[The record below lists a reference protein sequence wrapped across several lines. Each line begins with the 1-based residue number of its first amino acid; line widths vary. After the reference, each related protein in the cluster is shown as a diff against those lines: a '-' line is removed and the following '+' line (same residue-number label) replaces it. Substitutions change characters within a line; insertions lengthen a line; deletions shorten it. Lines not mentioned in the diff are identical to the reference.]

1 MLRRSSLMSLSRHFV
16 RSQSDFV
23 KPLAAIDTKTFTE
36 LYEPKLTTDF
46 LPLDTFAKRHLG
58 TSPEEVSTMLK
69 QLKQSDLET
78 FIKSVV
84 CKDVLI
90 QRPLD
95 FKILEDNNV
104 GDVALGLSES
114 EMLANLKNIAKLN
127 AHEYKN
133 FIGKGYYGTNLPLV
147 IQRNLLECPEWYT
160 SYTPYQAEISQGRLE
175 SLLNFQTLVTDL
187 TGLEI
192 SNASLLDEGTAAGEA
207 LLVAYHF
214 LKGKKKTFILDKN
227 LHLQTK
233 NVIKSRGDAFHIN
246 FVEIDFLAM
255 EKEGKDVNLVLNEKL
270 LADSFGCMVQYPGSN
285 GNILKKETLS
295 KIGDLIHSKK
305 GLYITA
311 TDLLALTILEPPSS
325 FNSDICLGSSQR
337 FGFPT
342 GFGGPHAAFFSCNKQ
357 LSRKIP
363 GRIVG
368 VSKGRLGER
377 ALRLALQTREQ
388 HIKRDKATSNICTA
402 QCLGANVAAMYA
414 VYHGPQGLQ
423 NIAKRV
429 YAMTYILSEHIKNYG
444 SNIFTVATGENF
456 FDTLTIKLK
465 EGNGIFKSVDEVM
478 NLAKQEHKI
487 NLYKVDNS
495 TVSLSFDETVT
506 IRELKALSKIFGS
519 DVAIDTKE
527 LYKMDYPVIEN
538 QRPLNFLKQP
548 VFNQHHSETSM
559 LRYLHKLQSKDVSLA
574 NSMIPLG
581 SCTMKLNPTTAMV
594 PITWPEFTNIHP
606 FQPRDQVKGYEKLIR
621 EISQYIATVT
631 GLPGVSLQ
639 PHSGSAGEYAG
650 LRVIR
655 QFLLEQ
661 DSKKKRQICLI
672 PVSAHG
678 TNPASAAMCGFK
690 VVPVKCLDDG
700 SLDLIDLKAK
710 AEKHADELA
719 CSMITYPSTYGIF
732 ETGIKEA
739 IDIVHQNGGLVYLD
753 GANMNAQVGL
763 TSPGDLGADVVH
775 LNLHKTFAICHAGGG
790 PGVGPIAVSKDLTPY
805 LPGNEITGLLHSEET
820 GKEILAISS
829 TAYGNAPLLAISYA
843 YMKMMGEKGLPY
855 ASIIAILNAN
865 YMKSKLQEHYP
876 ILFLKDDTAHCA
888 HEFIIDL
895 REFEKKGVKAIDV
908 SKRLQDYGFHSPT
921 LAFPVPGTLMVEPT
935 ESENLKELD
944 RFCDAMISIRKEIDW
959 FLAGDER
966 GQVLPNSPHT
976 LHDLILNGNKYSDEY
991 KKIAAFPLKDQQLN
1005 AEFWKQW
1012 PTVTRIDDT
1021 YGDLNLMC
1029 TCPSVEEVVN
1039 SQEE

>member
-1 MLRRSSLMSLSRHFV
+1 MLKRTSLLNLSRQFV
-16 RSQSDFV
+16 RSQSNTI

-58 TSPEEVSTMLK
+58 TSPSDVSSMLK
-69 QLKQSDLET
+69 QLKQKDLES
-78 FIKSVV
+78 FIQSVV
-84 CKDVLI
+84 PKDVLI

-95 FKILEDNNV
+95 FKIANDNNF
-104 GDVALGLSES
+104 GDVTLGLSES
-114 EMLANLKNIAKLN
+114 EMLQNLKNIAKLN
-127 AHEYKN
+127 AHEYRN
-133 FIGKGYYGTNLPLV
+133 FIGKGYYNTNLPLV

-175 SLLNFQTLVTDL
+175 SLLNFQTLVSDL

-233 NVIKSRGDAFHIN
+233 NVIKSRGDAFGIK
-246 FVEIDFLAM
+246 FVEIDFLTL
-255 EKEGKDVNLVLNEKL
+255 EKEGKDINTVLNEEL
-270 LADSFGCMVQYPGSN
+270 LSDSFGCIVQYPGSN
-285 GNILKKETLS
+285 GTILKKETLTQ
-295 KIGDLIHSKK
+295 IGDLIHSKK
-305 GLYITA
+305 GLLITA
-311 TDLLALTILEPPSS
+311 TDLLALTVLEPPST

-337 FGFPT
+337 FGFPM

-429 YAMTYILSEHIKNYG
+429 YAMTYVLANHIKNYG
-444 SNIFTVATGENF
+444 SNIFEIVTGDHF
-456 FDTLTIKLK
+456 FDTLTIQLK
-465 EGNGIFKSVDEVM
+465 EGNGVFNSVDEVIE
-478 NLAKQEHKI
+478 LAKKEYKI
-487 NLYKVDNS
+487 NLYKVDKS
-495 TVSLSFDETVT
+495 TLSLSFDETVT
-506 IRELKALSKIFGS
+506 LEELSSLSKIFGS
-519 DVAIDTKE
+519 DVSIETKE
-527 LYKMDYPVIEN
+527 LYKMPYPVIEN
-538 QRPLNFLKQP
+538 QRPLNFLQQK
-548 VFNQHHSETSM
+548 VFNEHHSETSM

-606 FQPRDQVKGYEKLIR
+606 FQPREQVKGYEKLTK

-639 PHSGSAGEYAG
+639 PHSGSAGEYTG

-655 QFLLEQ
+655 QYLLEK
-661 DSKKKRQICLI
+661 DPNNKRKVCLI

-678 TNPASAAMCGFK
+678 TNPASSAMCGFK
-690 VVPVKCLDDG
+690 VVPVKCLEDG
-700 SLDLIDLKAK
+700 SLDLVDLKAK

-732 ETGIKEA
+732 EAGIKEA
-739 IDIVHQNGGLVYLD
+739 IEIVHNNGGLVYMD

-790 PGVGPIAVSKDLTPY
+790 PGIGPIAVNANLTPY
-805 LPGNEITGLLHSEET
+805 LPGHEITGLLHSETT
-820 GKEILAISS
+820 GKEIMSVSS
-829 TAYGNAPLLAISYA
+829 TAYGNAPLLTISYA

-855 ASIIAILNAN
+855 SSIIAILNAN
-865 YMKSKLQEHYP
+865 YMKSKLLGHYP
-876 ILFLKDDTAHCA
+876 ILFLKDDNAHCA

-944 RFCDAMISIRKEIDW
+944 RFCDAMISIRKEINW
-959 FLAGDER
+959 FIAGDER

-976 LHDLILNGNKYSDEY
+976 LHDLLLNGDKYSEEY
-991 KKIAAFPLKDQQLN
+991 KRIAAFPMKDQQLN

-1021 YGDLNLMC
+1021 YGDLHLIC
-1029 TCPSVEEVVN
+1029 TCPTVEEVAN
-1039 SQEE
+1039 SQDH